1 MGKLNLKIIP
11 NGVVDTICYVNGD
24 RIIDKKNKLGYL
36 EQVIENDND
45 FNEIEI
51 SSFREIDCKCWFLL
65 EILFF
70 IISIFG
76 IFDVKKEK
84 KGKSLKVKLKV
95 QGNESADLKLIFN
108 PFKIGEDAVKVET
121 NGTYQIIENNYYIDE
136 KIVKKL
142 HILKVTKIMILILF
156 AVFIFIIL

>member
-11 NGVVDTICYVNGD
+11 NGVEDTICYVNGS
-24 RIIDKKNKLGYL
+24 RITDKKNKFGYL
-36 EQVIENDND
+36 EEIIENDND

-51 SSFREIDCKCWFLL
+51 LSFREINCKCWFFL

-84 KGKSLKVKLKV
+84 KGKSLKVKLKI
-95 QGNESADLKLIFN
+95 QGNENVDLKLIFN
-108 PFKIGEDAVKVET
+108 PFESGKEATRVET
-121 NGTYQIIENNYYIDE
+121 NGSYQIMENNYYIDE

-142 HILKVTKIMILILF
+142 KILRITKIMIFILF
-156 AVFIFIIL
+156 VVSIFIIL

>member
-1 MGKLNLKIIP
+1 MRKLNLKIIP
-11 NGVVDTICYVNGD
+11 NGVVDTTCCVNGN
-24 RIIDKKNKLGYL
+24 RIKNKINKFGYL
-36 EQVIENDND
+36 EEIIENDND

-51 SSFREIDCKCWFLL
+51 GIFREINCKCWFLL

-84 KGKSLKVKLKV
+84 KGKSLKVKLKI
-95 QGNESADLKLIFN
+95 QGNENVDLKLIFN
-108 PFKIGEDAVKVET
+108 PFESGKEAIRVET
-121 NGTYQIIENNYYIDE
+121 NGNCQVIENNYYIDE

-142 HILKVTKIMILILF
+142 QILKITKIMIFILF
-156 AVFIFIIL
+156 VASIFIIL